1 MRKFK
6 SLALIATCRNSQDR
20 LKVCSYGFVMLKDR
34 RTSLQRTRMR
44 RGIALS
50 SRHLLRLF
58 DRSFLL
64 ISPIGRVLM
73 SFRSFLIHLDPSR
86 RTRSRSDRVWKCKQP
101 SRIRGFIGLRFRH
114 PSDFGWGSCL
124 NHPLCLQSKNN
135 LRYWQARL
143 YQLSKPSFPARSI
156 DLRWIGL
163 GIHLRQINLCLR
175 DSLRKRLWCLR
186 IQALQWLALRGPRK
200 IRLCTRLIHPTS
212 SRRLCNAIDR
222 MLRFQG
228 LRR

>member
-6 SLALIATCRNSQDR
+6 SLVLSATSRNSQDR
-20 LKVCSYGFVMLKDR
+20 PRVCYYGFVMLKDR
-34 RTSLQRTRMR
+34 KTSLQRTRMR
-44 RGIALS
+44 LGIVLS
-50 SRHLLRLF
+50 SGHLLRSS

-101 SRIRGFIGLRFRH
+101 SRIRGCVGRRFRH
-114 PSDFGWGSCL
+114 PSGFGWGSCL

-135 LRYWQARL
+135 LRYWQARRN
-143 YQLSKPSFPARSI
+143 QVSKPSFPARSI

-163 GIHLRQINLCLR
+163 GIHLGQINLYLR
-175 DSLRKRLWCLR
+175 DFGRRRLWCLR
-186 IQALQWLALRGPRK
+186 MKALQWLALREPR
-200 IRLCTRLIHPTS
+200 
-212 SRRLCNAIDR
+212 
-222 MLRFQG
+222 
-228 LRR
+228 